1 MEVRMILLGK
11 VTPRSVMGENRFGY
25 AIVIS
30 SFYKTS
36 LPQGKINVYPCFFN
50 S

>member
-1 MEVRMILLGK
+1 MILFGK
-11 VTPRSVMGENRFGY
+11 VTPRRVMGEKRFGY

-36 LPQGKINVYPCFFN
+36 LPQTKINVYLCFFN